1 MLKIISTSDGSDT
14 LYVPELNEHYHS
26 TFGAVRESN
35 HVFIESGYKSTSC
48 NPVRILEVGFG
59 TGLNT
64 FLTLL
69 ESLNDKR
76 MVFYVGVEK
85 YPLPS
90 SIYKK
95 LNYST
100 LFPVKKGSYFDSI
113 HEINWGITCKITDN
127 FSLLKL
133 KKDLINM
140 DTRLAFD
147 IIYFDAF
154 APEKQPE
161 MWSYDVLS
169 LVSSIT
175 KPGGIFVTYSAKGQM
190 RRDLKQLGFKVE
202 NPEGPPGKKH
212 ITRAAKKS

>member
-26 TFGAVRESN
+26 TFGALRESN
-35 HVFIESGYKSTSC
+35 HVFIEYGYKSTSC

-95 LNYST
+95 LNYRT
-100 LFPVKKGSYFDSI
+100 LFPVNKGSYFDII
-113 HEINWGITCKITDN
+113 HEGNWGITCRITDN

-133 KKDLINM
+133 KKDFINM
-140 DTRLAFD
+140 GTRLAFD

>member
-14 LYVPELNEHYHS
+14 LYVPEMNEHYHS
-26 TFGAVRESN
+26 TFGAVRESS

-69 ESLNDKR
+69 ESMNDKR

-85 YPLPS
+85 YPLSS

-100 LFPVKKGSYFDSI
+100 LFPVNKGSYFDII
-113 HEINWGITCKITDN
+113 HESNWGITCKITDN

-133 KKDLINM
+133 KRDFTNM
-140 DTRLAFD
+140 DTRQAFD
-147 IIYFDAF
+147 IIYYDAF

-169 LVSSIT
+169 LVYSIT